1 LIFLATPSLDKS
13 RKKMSSKI
21 VQPTSFNVSKVTLS
35 KTKDSKAIA
44 GFKSAFL
51 NYNGDNKLYVQTPS
65 LPTPFGLSAFT
76 GNKDQPAQAGAGAPK
91 YTLDLNMR
99 GYDNNPKVQAFYTLL
114 KDLDNYMI
122 DQGVKNSVAWF
133 GKAKSREVVEDNYN
147 AMLKQSVN
155 KKTGEA
161 YDPSVK
167 VKVQYKRDN
176 TNEFDCE
183 VFNNKNEPL
192 EDTLVETL
200 KEAVK
205 ARSEVTCVIECTGL
219 YVQGTGKFGLGWK
232 LIQARIDK
240 SSGSSGL
247 EAGRPAFVDED
258 GEADEA
264 PAAKSAFKE
273 PAEFGSSA
281 SASSEAP
288 KTLAD
293 KKKAL
298 LEAASDDDSE
308 EEVAPAPTPAKAVK
322 APEPAPDSGSES
334 EEEVAPAPVPV
345 AKKPIVMTKK
355 TVVKK
360 AAGK

>member
-1 LIFLATPSLDKS
+1 
-13 RKKMSSKI
+13 MSSKI

-65 LPTPFGLSAFT
+65 LPTPFGLSAFA
-76 GNKDQPAQAGAGAPK
+76 GNKDQPQAGAPK
-91 YTLDLNMR
+91 YTLDLNLR

-240 SSGSSGL
+240 SSGSSTL

-258 GEADEA
+258 GDDEA
-264 PAAKSAFKE
+264 PAAKSTAKPSFKE
-273 PAEFGSSA
+273 PAEFGG
-281 SASSEAP
+281 AP
-288 KTLAD
+288 AAAHQSLAD

-298 LEAASDDDSE
+298 LEAASDSE
-308 EEVAPAPTPAKAVK
+308 EEVAPPPAKATK
-322 APEPAPDSGSES
+322 APEPAPAAEDSESES

-345 AKKPIVMTKK
+345 KKPVVMTKK

-360 AAGK
+360 AVGK

>member
-1 LIFLATPSLDKS
+1 
-13 RKKMSSKI
+13 MSSKI

-51 NYNGDNKLYVQTPS
+51 NYNGDNKLFVQTPS
-65 LPTPFGLSAFT
+65 LPTPFGLSAFA
-76 GNKDQPAQAGAGAPK
+76 GNKDQPQAAGAPK
-91 YTLDLNMR
+91 YTLDLNLR
-99 GYDNNPKVQAFYTLL
+99 GYDSNPKVIAFYNLL

-147 AMLKQSVN
+147 PMLKLSVN

-183 VFNNKNEPL
+183 IFNSKNEPL

-247 EAGRPAFVDED
+247 EHGRPAFVDED
-258 GEADEA
+258 ADSEEV
-264 PAAKSAFKE
+264 PAQTPKSSFKE
-273 PAEFGSSA
+273 PAEFGGSSA
-281 SASSEAP
+281 AP
-288 KTLAD
+288 VPQSLAD

-298 LEAASDDDSE
+298 LEAASDSEE
-308 EEVAPAPTPAKAVK
+308 EEVAPPPKPAAAPKAAPAP
-322 APEPAPDSGSES
+322 APESEEDS
-334 EEEVAPAPVPV
+334 EEEVAPAPVPA
-345 AKKPIVMTKK
+345 AKKPVTMTKK

>member
-1 LIFLATPSLDKS
+1 
-13 RKKMSSKI
+13 MSSKI

-91 YTLDLNMR
+91 YTLDLNLR
-99 GYDNNPKVQAFYTLL
+99 GYDSNPKVQAFYSLL

-147 AMLKQSVN
+147 AMLKLSVN

-167 VKVQYKRDN
+167 VKVQYKRDS
-176 TNEFDCE
+176 TTEFDCE

-240 SSGSSGL
+240 SSGSSTL

-258 GEADEA
+258 GEVEAEA
-264 PAAKSAFKE
+264 PKPKPAFKE
-273 PAEFGSSA
+273 PAEFGGA
-281 SASSEAP
+281 ASEAP
-288 KTLAD
+288 KSLAD

-308 EEVAPAPTPAKAVK
+308 EEVAPAPTPVK
-322 APEPAPDSGSES
+322 AAPAPPVESDES

-345 AKKPIVMTKK
+345 AKKPVVMTKK

-360 AAGK
+360 ATGK